1 LSDHQ
6 NTTQPFATNRSARLY
21 TGRASKQKG
30 TPVFKAIKAGK
41 DRSPWIVVAVSS
53 ADSLPKGVKLSAE
66 QREKLEAAIS
76 RPGFKAESG
85 EIAVAGDKLM
95 ALGLGA
101 AKDVKPDSLRTAGA
115 RLVRALDRLGAP
127 AAQITVSGALKAS
140 SHDFALVGRAIAEGA
155 GLANYKVDMFR
166 GKDAKDMTVRDELRL
181 SGKEARLDKGIDHG
195 LTLADA
201 TNYARMCAATPPN
214 ICTPAWV
221 ADQAKK
227 LARTHN
233 MKCTVISAEKAEQMG
248 MGGITNV
255 GMGSAN
261 KPCMVMLHWAP
272 RGAKKNRKL
281 VLVGK
286 TMTYDTGGYSLK
298 ISNGMKGMKYDKCG
312 GTAVLGAMKAIAARK
327 LPIEVIALLP
337 AAENMVSDKSY
348 RPDDIITMY
357 GGTTVEV
364 TNTDAEGRLILG
376 DALAYACEKL
386 KPTAIVDLAT
396 LTGGVVVALGSWSA
410 GYFCND
416 EGLSKRV
423 EAAADS
429 SGEKVWKLPLWEEH
443 RDFMRAQHADIWNSG
458 PKRDGH
464 PIQGAAFL
472 SYFVDKSIP
481 WAHIDIAGVSAVES
495 DKDLYCT
502 GPTGF
507 GVRLVTELVES
518 YAKR

>member
-1 LSDHQ
+1 M
-6 NTTQPFATNRSARLY
+6 Y
-21 TGRASKQKG
+21 E
-30 TPVFKAIKAGK
+30 AISVGK
-41 DRSPWIVVAVSS
+41 DRSPWLVVAVAAGEAVPSS
-53 ADSLPKGVKLSAE
+53 VKLSKEDRA
-66 QREKLEAAIS
+66 KLDEAVA
-76 RPGFKAESG
+76 RPSFKGDSG
-85 EIAVAGDKLM
+85 EVVFAADKLI
-95 ALGLGA
+95 ALGLGKA
-101 AKDVKPDSLRTAGA
+101 SSITPDSLRTAGA
-115 RLVRALDRLGAP
+115 RLVKALDRLGAS
-127 AAQITVSGALKAS
+127 AAEVTAGGALKNVKL
-140 SHDFALVGRAIAEGA
+140 DLEVVGRSIAEGA
-155 GLANYKVDMFR
+155 GLANYRVDQFR
-166 GKDAKDMTVRDELRL
+166 GKAAKDRTVHASLKIA
-181 SGKEARLDKGIDHG
+181 GKEARLHKGFEHG

-201 TNYARMCAATPPN
+201 TNFARMCAATPPN
-214 ICTPAWV
+214 ICNPAWI

-227 LARTHN
+227 LAKRYN
-233 MKCTVISAEKAEQMG
+233 MKCTVISAEKAEAMG

-255 GMGSAN
+255 GIGSAN
-261 KPCMVMLHWAP
+261 KPNMTILHWAP
-272 RGAKKNRKL
+272 RGAKKKRKI

-312 GTAVLGAMKAIAARK
+312 GTAVLGAMQAIAARK
-327 LPIEVIALLP
+327 LPVEVIALLP
-337 AAENMVSDKSY
+337 SAENMVSDKSY

-386 KPTAIVDLAT
+386 EPTAIVDVAT
-396 LTGGVVVALGSWSA
+396 LTGGVVVALGYWSA

-416 EGLSKRV
+416 ENLSKRV
-423 EAAADS
+423 EAAAET

-472 SYFVDKSIP
+472 SYFVDKNIP
-481 WAHIDIAGVSAVES
+481 WAHVDIAGVAAVES
-495 DKDLYCT
+495 DKELYCT

-507 GVRLVTELVES
+507 GVRLVTEIVEGYS
-518 YAKR
+518 KR